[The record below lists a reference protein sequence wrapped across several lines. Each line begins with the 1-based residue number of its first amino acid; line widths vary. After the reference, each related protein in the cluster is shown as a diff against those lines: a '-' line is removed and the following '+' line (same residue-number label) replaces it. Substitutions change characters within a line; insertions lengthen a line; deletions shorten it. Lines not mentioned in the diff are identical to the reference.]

1 VTQKCENRG
10 RVMLLVKPRN
20 SNSFS
25 AQHCNNSI
33 DRHLQALAHTQW
45 GMLPKPQNDAPLTFS
60 QQNWA

>member
-1 VTQKCENRG
+1 
-10 RVMLLVKPRN
+10 MLLVKPRN
-20 SNSFS
+20 GNSFS